1 MAGNVITRQVIIDG
15 SQNTVIKIVG
25 VLDTSDVATTGTIG
39 ASGFTTTTG
48 LYTIAFVAGALLP
61 TLGQYVTFG
70 DSAATFVAGTYI
82 TAITDATHITVSNPA
97 LKDNAAA
104 AVTITGTAGAIVVA
118 DPAVLSDMVDSTKT
132 KATKLK
138 IKELTFA
145 TSDALLVNL
154 YWKATAS
161 VPAVSVTQSGELEFC
176 DFGGLQNNAGAGIN
190 GQITLDTSG
199 WGSGTKIFT
208 LILELVKQ

>member
-1 MAGNVITRQVIIDG
+1 MAGNVLTSQILVDG
-15 SQNTVIKIVG
+15 PRNTVVKIVG
-25 VLDTSDVATTGTIG
+25 VLDTSDVAATGTIG

-48 LYTIAFVAGALLP
+48 SNAIAFVAGALLP

-82 TAITDATHITVSNPA
+82 TSIIDATHITVNNVA

-104 AVTITGTAGAIVVA
+104 AVTITGTAGVVVIA
-118 DPAVLSDMVDSTKT
+118 DPAVLSDMVDSTET
-132 KATKLK
+132 KATKLRIDK
-138 IKELTFA
+138 IKFTG
-145 TSDALLVNL
+145 SDALLANL

-161 VPAVSVTQSGELEFC
+161 VAAFSVTENADLCFKK
-176 DFGGLQNNAGAGIN
+176 FGGLQNNAGTGVN
-190 GQITLDTSG
+190 GQITLSTAG